1 MRNQPP
7 SVASGRGAVE
17 GGRPGAIVFTD
28 LAGFTE
34 FTALRGDQA
43 ALDLLALQ
51 ERLVRGAVGWDG
63 RIVKELG
70 DGLMLWFADPCRAV
84 QIALALQESF
94 EEHAAENDLPLWVR
108 IGIHYGSPA
117 RRGNDL
123 VGHDVNL
130 AARIVDLAAPG
141 EVLVSAAVVDKIGAS
156 PPHIRFEEV
165 GPAVMKGI
173 PQPVSL
179 YRAIR
184 CEPGSGTRPTAP
196 PSPTSARAGGA
207 PRRAAP
213 VPGRRRRR

>member
-1 MRNQPP
+1 MKKQRRA
-7 SVASGRGAVE
+7 VASGRGTVV

-51 ERLVRGAVGWDG
+51 ERLVRGAIGRDG

-108 IGIHYGSPA
+108 MGIHYGSPA
-117 RRGNDL
+117 PRGSDL

-141 EVLVSAAVVDKIGAS
+141 EVLVSAAAVDEIRDS
-156 PPHIRFEEV
+156 LPHIRFEEV

-173 PQPVSL
+173 PRPVPL

-184 CEPGSGTRPTAP
+184 CEPGSGSRPVVP
-196 PSPTSARAGGA
+196 PHPANARPDGA
-207 PRRAAP
+207 RRRAAP
-213 VPGRRRRR
+213 APGRRRRR